1 MNTSQIQTLL
11 QNLFQQ
17 DSRWPHT
24 QRRIIFWYDPD
35 GQFVSIFEEL
45 EINDVKK
52 IQLGDTPFT
61 LKYRLLIEEP
71 EQNFLLYAPFP
82 QPEPQ
87 ENWLLDIEKSSL
99 TFSADPAA
107 LIYANLGLRDRF
119 LEDTIRQHLKKFFN
133 CKKRISHLQSMA
145 ISPDTE
151 ERGLILAMLSV
162 LVNLKVPDGNLLIR
176 EVLLK
181 GLLESDNPSWHD
193 IVTFVSAKAFWD
205 VVEECTGFSSNT
217 PSLTKLFTHL
227 LITHFSISL
236 NTPSS
241 LTPIKESPLTE
252 KIADKIIKPGQ
263 RAYSFID
270 QWMRDD
276 KHREGWQKLSQEI
289 SEQLQIFD
297 LIENE
302 PPEILYTSA
311 SFEVI
316 DQVLIRSCVKTL
328 RPAFA
333 QISLPETIPLE
344 LKSWK
349 QWLKHRSQLI
359 WYSKYKYVY
368 QSLEAAIAL
377 WEIQQQYPKG
387 FDSTTKPLFQEYA
400 EYLYKFD
407 QEYRHFVLASTQSFG
422 DIIKQLMED
431 IDKFYTQWFLENLGS
446 SWSNVLSKNS
456 NWELTDIPPQQ
467 RFFRRYV
474 LPILQRNNKERVFVI
489 ISDAF
494 RYEVAKELVEII
506 QQNLRG
512 EIQIEPVLGVLPSIT
527 RLGMAALLPGSKLEL
542 IQNSED
548 VLVDSMSTKSSKT
561 RENVL
566 NQNGSVPAKVIE
578 AKELLTETT
587 EKAKKIVQPNRLIY
601 IYHNVIDAIGDQSS
615 SESHVFSACQT
626 AIEELLRLVKKIC
639 NSLNGKNVIITA
651 DHGFLYQRP
660 GLEPR
665 DKLTIPWEQCIL
677 ESKRRY
683 LLTSKQINDNTLL
696 NFKLPY
702 IKEEVFAAV
711 PRGTLRFAVQG
722 GGSRFVHGGASL
734 QEVCVPVIC
743 YQQKSV
749 KGDQGLPR
757 KVEVETISTNKRVS
771 NNRFTV
777 RILQNK
783 PVQGRWRPRKITVAM
798 YDIQSNIQITDE
810 CTTNL
815 DRTSQ
820 HIKEREME
828 IRLMINTSVP
838 PTEGYLIIKDQ
849 EDQTELVK
857 EKWRISL
864 GIANDF
870 GDF

>member
-1 MNTSQIQTLL
+1 MNITRIKNLL
-11 QNLFQQ
+11 QNLFQE
-17 DSRWPHT
+17 DSRWPHH
-24 QRRIIFWYDPD
+24 QRRVVFWYDPD

-61 LKYRLLIEEP
+61 LKYRLFIEEP

-82 QPEPQ
+82 PPEPQ
-87 ENWLLDIEKSSL
+87 DNWLLDIEKSSL

-107 LIYANLGLRDRF
+107 LIYADLGLRDRS
-119 LEDTIRQHLKKFFN
+119 LEETIRQYLKKFFN
-133 CKKRISHLQSMA
+133 CKKRIGHLQSMA

-151 ERGLILAMLSV
+151 EKGLLLAMLSV

-181 GLLESDNPSWHD
+181 GLLESDNPIWQD
-193 IVTFVSAKAFWD
+193 IVRFVSAQAFWD
-205 VVEECTGFSSNT
+205 VVEEYTGFSSNT
-217 PSLTKLFTHL
+217 PSLNKLFTHL

-241 LTPIKESPLTE
+241 RTLIKESPLTE

-276 KHREGWQKLSQEI
+276 KHREGWQKLSEEI

-302 PPEILYTSA
+302 PPEILYRSA

-328 RPAFA
+328 RTAFA
-333 QISLPETIPLE
+333 QISLPETVPLE
-344 LKSWK
+344 VKSWK
-349 QWLKHRSQLI
+349 QWLKPRSELI

-368 QSLEAAIAL
+368 QALESAIAL

-387 FDSTTKPLFQEYA
+387 FESTPKPLFQEYT
-400 EYLYKFD
+400 EKLYKFD
-407 QEYRHFVLASTQSFG
+407 QEYRHFILASTQSLG
-422 DIIKQLMED
+422 DIIKELMED
-431 IDKFYTQWFLENLGS
+431 IDNFYTQWFLENLGS

-456 NWELTDIPPQQ
+456 NWELRDIPPQQ

-506 QQNLRG
+506 QQKLRG

-542 IQNSED
+542 IPNSED

-566 NQNGSVPAKVIE
+566 NQNSSVQAKVIE
-578 AKELLTETT
+578 AKELLTKNT
-587 EKAKKIVQPNRLIY
+587 ENAKKIVQPNRLIY
-601 IYHNVIDAIGDQSS
+601 IYHNVIDAIGDQAS

-626 AIEELLRLVKKIC
+626 AIEDLLRLVKKIC

-665 DKLTIPWEQCIL
+665 DKLVMPSDQCIL
-677 ESKRRY
+677 EKTRRY
-683 LLTSKQINDNTLL
+683 LLTSKQLNDNTLQ

-702 IKEEVFAAV
+702 VQEEVFAAV

-722 GGSRFVHGGASL
+722 GGARFVHGGASL
-734 QEVCVPVIC
+734 QEICVPVIY
-743 YQQKSV
+743 YQQKSA
-749 KGDQGLPR
+749 KGDEGLPR
-757 KVEVETISTNKRVS
+757 KVEVETIGTNKRVS

-777 RILQNK
+777 RILQTE

-798 YDIQSNIQITDE
+798 YDIQGNIQITDE

-828 IRLMINTSVP
+828 IRLMITTSVP